1 MKKTV
6 LSLVA
11 LMLMAAQ
18 VMTSCSNDL
27 AEEVSNNVMTITIA
41 PPEPESGTRVVT
53 ENTISTIKITGW
65 EENDIVTLYKIKNIG
80 FNEEGIDGSG
90 KVFKCTDAENGIFTC
105 TDWGDDNI
113 NDYNLAVFGATAEVR
128 ELPSSTIIVLKPN
141 NRLSTQL
148 KDVIML
154 VAKRQNNSYKMIFAN
169 NIVKIQ
175 GFNQESVTVAW
186 YGKVGNQYSG
196 GDYGLFIPTVQIDIE
211 NISDDRLATGV
222 LLENLQDDSYSFD
235 DVKLTLNSS
244 SEVYYLNMCLPG
256 GDETWFL
263 GKKNATSSSNQIL
276 RPKFLDITMRGK
288 LYTATYPK

>member
-6 LSLVA
+6 LSLAA
-11 LMLMAAQ
+11 LMFIAAP

-41 PPEPESGTRVVT
+41 PPEPESGTRVAT
-53 ENTISTIKITGW
+53 EDNINSIKITGW

-80 FNEEGIDGSG
+80 FNEEGIDGIG
-90 KVFKCTDAENGIFTC
+90 KEFKCTDATNGTFTC
-105 TDWGDDNI
+105 TDWGTDNI
-113 NDYNLAVFGATAEVR
+113 NDYNLAVFGATADVM
-128 ELPSSTIIVLKPN
+128 ELPNSSIIVLKPKY
-141 NRLSTQL
+141 RISTQL

-154 VAKRQNNSYKMIFAN
+154 VAKRQNNSYKMMFAN

-175 GFNQESVTVAW
+175 GFNQESVPVAW
-186 YGKVGNQYSG
+186 YGKVGTL
-196 GDYGLFIPTVQIDIE
+196 DYGLFIPTVQIDIE

-222 LLENLQDDSYSFD
+222 LLENLQDDSYTFD

-263 GKKNATSSSNQIL
+263 GKKNATSTSNQIL
-276 RPKFLDITMRGK
+276 RPKFLDITIRGK

>member
-6 LSLVA
+6 LSLAA
-11 LMLMAAQ
+11 LMFIAAP

-65 EENDIVTLYKIKNIG
+65 EENDIVTLYKIKDID

-113 NDYNLAVFGATAEVR
+113 NDYNLAVFGATAEVM
-128 ELPSSTIIVLKPN
+128 ELPSRKIIVLKPN

-154 VAKRQNNSYKMIFAN
+154 VAKRQNNSYKMMFAN

-175 GFNQESVTVAW
+175 GFNQESVPVAW
-186 YGKVGNQYSG
+186 YGKVGTL
-196 GDYGLFIPTVQIDIE
+196 DYGLFIPTVQIDIN

-222 LLENLQDDSYSFD
+222 LLENLQDDSYTFD

-263 GKKNATSSSNQIL
+263 GKKNATSTSNQIL
-276 RPKFLDITMRGK
+276 RPKSLNINMRGK

>member
-1 MKKTV
+1 MKKTIY
-6 LSLVA
+6 SLA
-11 LMLMAAQ
+11 AMMFMAAP

-27 AEEVSNNVMTITIA
+27 AEEISNNVMTITIA
-41 PPEPESGTRVVT
+41 PPEPESGTRVAT
-53 ENTISTIKITGW
+53 EDNINSIKITGW

-80 FNEEGIDGSG
+80 FNEEGIDGTG
-90 KVFKCTDAENGIFTC
+90 KEFKCTDATNGTFTC
-105 TDWGDDNI
+105 TDWGTDNI
-113 NDYNLAVFGATAEVR
+113 NDYNLAVFGATADVM
-128 ELPSSTIIVLKPN
+128 ELPNSSIIVLKPKY
-141 NRLSTQL
+141 RISTQL

-154 VAKRQNNSYKMIFAN
+154 VAKRQNNSYKMMFAN

-175 GFNQESVTVAW
+175 GFNQESVPVAW
-186 YGKVGNQYSG
+186 YGKVGTL
-196 GDYGLFIPTVQIDIE
+196 DYGLFIPTVQIDIE

-222 LLENLQDDSYSFD
+222 LLENLQDDSYTFD

-263 GKKNATSSSNQIL
+263 GKKNATSTSNQIL
-276 RPKFLDITMRGK
+276 RPKFLDITIRGK